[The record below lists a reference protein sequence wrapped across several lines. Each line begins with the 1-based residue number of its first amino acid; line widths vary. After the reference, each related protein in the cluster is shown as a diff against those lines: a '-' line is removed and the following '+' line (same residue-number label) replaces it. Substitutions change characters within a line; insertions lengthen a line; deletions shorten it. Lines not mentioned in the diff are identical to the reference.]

1 MNGHARSVQLGVR
14 PWDKPAACVKGD
26 VSVGTGPYA
35 VSDPRLIGDRPRYN
49 NVFRIVPFDTPSPAV
64 AGPGGAAGGIAVAD
78 PRGATSETYSS
89 RKYKVTPF
97 SESSRAVIGA
107 SSTGEGAFAVA
118 DPRPSWGNQ
127 RHRNILRVTPY
138 SDPSGTIAGGHS
150 VTGGQ
155 PDHIVQVESATLFRV
170 EKSRPQGGG
179 LIVGRGCLK
188 GPSLVH
194 CIIEYCNCEIRN
206 YGHA

>member
-1 MNGHARSVQLGVR
+1 MLLDPEARGAWSGEPTGTVTGDPKPSTGAFSVADPRVNGHARSVQLGVR

-118 DPRPSWGNQ
+118 EAR
-127 RHRNILRVTPY
+127 RHHV
-138 SDPSGTIAGGHS
+138 
-150 VTGGQ
+150 V
-155 PDHIVQVESATLFRV
+155 DH
-170 EKSRPQGGG
+170 
-179 LIVGRGCLK
+179 GRGARGVARAEGCQ
-188 GPSLVH
+188 
-194 CIIEYCNCEIRN
+194 
-206 YGHA
+206 